1 MPAPLLPRPIV
12 LAPPASALRLPC
24 PLIAQP
30 QGPKILGLQQTS
42 IIMTR
47 NKSKVETLIIA
58 LLLIIG
64 LAGAFFLFSGSSDQL
79 AAPGHSL
86 ENPGSVYQEVS
97 MN

>member
-1 MPAPLLPRPIV
+1 
-12 LAPPASALRLPC
+12 
-24 PLIAQP
+24 
-30 QGPKILGLQQTS
+30 
-42 IIMTR
+42 MTR

-86 ENPGSVYQEVS
+86 ENPGGVYHEVS